1 MSSER
6 RKINETPVKR
16 KRPMCTTTH
25 RAVLPPP
32 CGMPGVVDRTGS
44 ALRTKRTGLR
54 YLRLGFLL
62 GCTRADFGFT
72 LTRGATRVVGRR
84 RGPAT
89 SGGDFQPRLPA
100 PTSRG
105 DVELRFPPRVR
116 SRLPPATRVL
126 GAYGLRVGSRI
137 TARVRLEGELGLR
150 AVLGCAS
157 YWAALLGC
165 VN

>member
-1 MSSER
+1 MR
-6 RKINETPVKR
+6 PVSGVSR
-16 KRPMCTTTH
+16 SPTCTDTNWCC
-25 RAVLPPP
+25 RGRMRGVGRGAVAEII
-32 CGMPGVVDRTGS
+32 PGTVL
-44 ALRTKRTGLR
+44 ALRARRTGLR
-54 YLRLGFLL
+54 DLRLGLL
-62 GCTRADFGFT
+62 TRVYARRLRVHVDAGRDAGRGAATSVGDFG
-72 LTRGATRVVGRR
+72 R
-84 RGPAT
+84 
-89 SGGDFQPRLPA
+89 RLPAA

>member
-1 MSSER
+1 
-6 RKINETPVKR
+6 
-16 KRPMCTTTH
+16 
-25 RAVLPPP
+25 
-32 CGMPGVVDRTGS
+32 MPGVVDRTGS

-89 SGGDFQPRLPA
+89 SGGALVGDFGRRLPAA